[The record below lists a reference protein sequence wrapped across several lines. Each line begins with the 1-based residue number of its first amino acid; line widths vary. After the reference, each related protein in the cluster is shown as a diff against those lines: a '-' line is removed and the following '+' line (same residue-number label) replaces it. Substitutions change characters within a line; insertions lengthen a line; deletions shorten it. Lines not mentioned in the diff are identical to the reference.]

1 MLNSKENEKKSRP
14 SGQENQTVILGLEV
28 TQQTRGE
35 YNLEANG
42 KTQHDVNQND
52 YIVIKAYD
60 NSKKNV
66 KEQAEIGE

>member
-1 MLNSKENEKKSRP
+1 MLSSKENEKKSRP

-42 KTQHDVNQND
+42 KIQHNVNQKD

-60 NSKKNV
+60 NSRKDV